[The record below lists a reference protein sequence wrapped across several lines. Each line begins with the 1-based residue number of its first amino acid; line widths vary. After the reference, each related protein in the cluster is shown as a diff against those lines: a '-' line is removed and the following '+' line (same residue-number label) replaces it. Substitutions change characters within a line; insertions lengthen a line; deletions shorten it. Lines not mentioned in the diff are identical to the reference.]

1 LFILNKGERSFETTT
16 TTTKIEERIIYNV
29 NTDFKSDILIEIKKE
44 KKKKIFNFILIKNI
58 N

>member
-1 LFILNKGERSFETTT
+1 LFILNKGERSFETT